1 MFLLTRIDL
10 CCHTQSSVDHDAA
23 PSTPHRREIYRV
35 PHTRGVAE
43 TCFTPA
49 DLVAWRFE
57 FEIIPCVICAWRD
70 SFLKHGSLPALS
82 GSETVEGRLQQSR

>member
-1 MFLLTRIDL
+1 MFLLLTRIDL
-10 CCHTQSSVDHDAA
+10 CCHPQSSVDHDAA

-49 DLVAWRFE
+49 DLV
-57 FEIIPCVICAWRD
+57 V
-70 SFLKHGSLPALS
+70 
-82 GSETVEGRLQQSR
+82 